1 MNRISENKEACDDHD
16 IDIAFISHSDE
27 DIFNNESCKASEKMV
42 IQRMICLIAIF

>member
-16 IDIAFISHSDE
+16 IDIAFISRSDE
-27 DIFNNESCKASEKMV
+27 DIFSYESRKASETMV